1 MNYQRGMVFNLKL
14 STYSGFNVFHNKDN
28 GLILQM
34 YEVPLKADSR
44 TGAGLG
50 ASRMRRAYLLR
61 APLFSL
67 GTISCLMKRVRSL
80 MS

>member
-1 MNYQRGMVFNLKL
+1 MSENMDNKLTLKM
-14 STYSGFNVFHNKDN
+14 DE
-28 GLILQM
+28 I
-34 YEVPLKADSR
+34 PLKADSS

>member
-1 MNYQRGMVFNLKL
+1 MSENMDDNLTLK
-14 STYSGFNVFHNKDN
+14 
-28 GLILQM
+28 M
-34 YEVPLKADSR
+34 YEIPLKVDSS